1 MIRSFRTGEQGQAI
15 VEFAFVLPLVL
26 LLIVAVAD
34 FGIAYQRSVQ
44 MANAVREGARYGSVF
59 PMRVDASGNPDP
71 ENMKYRVKREAS
83 GFTLGDADIQVF
95 YEQANVNPPTSYAAG
110 SAGATTYAVT
120 GNAVRIQATTSYTPL
135 TPFAALLFPSG
146 SVTLRGTAVMRI
158 E

>member
-59 PMRVDASGNPDP
+59 PLRVDASGNADP
-71 ENMKYRVKREAS
+71 ES
-83 GFTLGDADIQVF
+83 LSILFL
-95 YEQANVNPPTSYAAG
+95 AA
-110 SAGATTYAVT
+110 
-120 GNAVRIQATTSYTPL
+120 R
-135 TPFAALLFPSG
+135 ALVCS
-146 SVTLRGTAVMRI
+146 SC
-158 E
+158 

>member
-1 MIRSFRTGEQGQAI
+1 MIRGFARDQRGQAI
-15 VEFAFVLPLVL
+15 VEFAFVLPFIL

-59 PMRVDASGNPDP
+59 PLRVDATANPDP

-95 YEQANVNPPTSYAAG
+95 YEVANVNPPTSYDATASG
-110 SAGATTYAVT
+110 SATYAVT
-120 GNAVRIQATTSYTPL
+120 GNAVRVQATTRYTPL
-135 TPFAALLFPSG
+135 TPFAALLFPNG
-146 SVTLRGTAVMRI
+146 SVVLSGTAVMRI